1 LFETGNFEAGNQEAG
16 TQMEE
21 QINEAREM
29 RIQYHD
35 EGVHGARIK
44 VIGVGGGGGNAVNRM
59 IQAHMEGVEFI
70 AANTDVQALK
80 ASQAPVKLQLGVR
93 LTSGLGAGANP
104 DVGRRAALEDSEKI
118 IEALEGADMVFVTA
132 GLGGGTGTGAAPVIA
147 SLASEMGI
155 LTVAVVT
162 RPFGFEGKRR
172 LQQAERGLK
181 ELLESVDT
189 MIVIP
194 NEKLLAV
201 AKDAGFFESFRIAD
215 DVLRQGVQ
223 GISDIIAIPGII
235 NRDFADVKTT
245 MAGMGYA
252 VMGTAVRS
260 GANRAIEA
268 AQAAMASP
276 LLDAG
281 AIDGA
286 RGILINITGSSSLKL
301 SEVNEASSLI
311 QTSAHEDAN
320 IIFGA
325 VLDEK
330 MGEEVKITVIATG
343 FREQMPERRARM
355 LTVEEAPVVS
365 IPLASV
371 PLVASGNWLG
381 EPAAAPAPP
390 RFLSED
396 EEDAEKAA
404 ELDKS
409 DKLNAQGGPEE
420 PEESAFSSASAP
432 SAEPASAHPA
442 SETAPR
448 DEAATAFQ
456 PEARVQPET
465 MSEPEEVELAAL
477 PARPKFA
484 ELSEEPAYTP
494 LPGDYASER
503 PSGVRGPAAFDEFHS
518 HPTAAEFSETGEEA
532 QRDLDTPAFMRRAQ
546 F

>member
-1 LFETGNFEAGNQEAG
+1 MEQHNNEAG
-16 TQMEE
+16 
-21 QINEAREM
+21 EM
-29 RIQYHD
+29 RIQFHD
-35 EGVHGARIK
+35 QPLRDARIK

-70 AANTDVQALK
+70 TANTDVQALK
-80 ASQAPVKLQLGVR
+80 LSQAPIKLQLGVR
-93 LTSGLGAGANP
+93 LTSGLGAGSNP

-155 LTVAVVT
+155 LTVGVVT

-172 LQQAERGLK
+172 LAQAERGLK
-181 ELLESVDT
+181 ELLESCDT

-223 GISDIIAIPGII
+223 GISDIITIPGII

-245 MAGMGYA
+245 MAGMGHA
-252 VMGTAVRS
+252 VMGTAVGS
-260 GANRAIEA
+260 GANRAVEA

-276 LLDAG
+276 MLEEG

-301 SEVNEASSLI
+301 SEVNQASSLI
-311 QTSAHEDAN
+311 QSAAHEDAN

-343 FREQMPERRARM
+343 FRDQMPERRARM
-355 LTVEEAPVVS
+355 LNVEEAPVVS
-365 IPLASV
+365 V
-371 PLVASGNWLG
+371 PVVAPGNWLP
-381 EPAAAPAPP
+381 EKNPAPAPARA
-390 RFLSED
+390 RFMSE
-396 EEDAEKAA
+396 EKETAAEKNEDAFFFAA
-404 ELDKS
+404 AASGVATKVTVATPQTRAED
-409 DKLNAQGGPEE
+409 DDAMDFAMQCER
-420 PEESAFSSASAP
+420 ASAP
-432 SAEPASAHPA
+432 PMPQFGAMEAEPELKAPPRDYAADFSD
-442 SETAPR
+442 APR
-448 DEAATAFQ
+448 RAMEQEMAKQEMAGPDNVDRYMAEQVQGPEISLFPEAA
-456 PEARVQPET
+456 
-465 MSEPEEVELAAL
+465 
-477 PARPKFA
+477 A
-484 ELSEEPAYTP
+484 EQE
-494 LPGDYASER
+494 
-503 PSGVRGPAAFDEFHS
+503 
-518 HPTAAEFSETGEEA
+518 
-532 QRDLDTPAFMRRAQ
+532 RDLDVPTFLRRLK

>member
-1 LFETGNFEAGNQEAG
+1 
-16 TQMEE
+16 MEE
-21 QINEAREM
+21 QRNEAGEM
-29 RIQYHD
+29 RIQFHD
-35 EGVHGARIK
+35 EPVRGARIK

-80 ASQAPVKLQLGVR
+80 LSQAPIKLQMGVR
-93 LTSGLGAGANP
+93 LTAGLGAGANP
-104 DVGRRAALEDSEKI
+104 DIGRRAALEDSEKI

-155 LTVAVVT
+155 LTVAVIT
-162 RPFGFEGKRR
+162 RPFSFEGKRR
-172 LQQAERGLK
+172 LQQAERGLS

-223 GISDIIAIPGII
+223 GISDIITIPGII

-245 MAGMGYA
+245 MAGMGHA
-252 VMGTAVRS
+252 VMGTAVRA
-260 GANRAIEA
+260 GQNRAVEA

-276 LLDAG
+276 LLEAG

-301 SEVNEASSLI
+301 SEVYEASSLI
-311 QTSAHEDAN
+311 QSAAHEDAN

-343 FREQMPERRARM
+343 FRDQMPERRARM
-355 LTVEEAPVVS
+355 LSVEETPVVS
-365 IPLASV
+365 V
-371 PLVASGNWLG
+371 PVVAPDNWLRETDPAP
-381 EPAAAPAPP
+381 EPAPAPA
-390 RFLSED
+390 RFMGQD
-396 EEDAEKAA
+396 EDAAA
-404 ELDKS
+404 DE
-409 DKLNAQGGPEE
+409 
-420 PEESAFSSASAP
+420 AFFYSSAIPPVATTVTVAGVSAKP
-432 SAEPASAHPA
+432 DAGSQFRTGPQHEAAIAPASAHF
-442 SETAPR
+442 
-448 DEAATAFQ
+448 DEMEL
-456 PEARVQPET
+456 EADSMP
-465 MSEPEEVELAAL
+465 
-477 PARPKFA
+477 
-484 ELSEEPAYTP
+484 
-494 LPGDYASER
+494 SER
-503 PSGVRGPAAFDEFHS
+503 RYAADSEGGVRGP
-518 HPTAAEFSETGEEA
+518 SEEPGAPPSQSLYPEGNDEA
-532 QRDLDTPAFMRRAQ
+532 QRDLDVPAFLRRLQ

>member
-1 LFETGNFEAGNQEAG
+1 MEQSNSEAA
-16 TQMEE
+16 
-21 QINEAREM
+21 EM
-29 RIQYHD
+29 RIQYH
-35 EGVHGARIK
+35 EESPRGACIK

-59 IQAHMEGVEFI
+59 IQARMEGVEFI

-80 ASQAPVKLQLGVR
+80 ASHAPVKLQLGVR

-162 RPFGFEGKRR
+162 CPFGFEGKRR
-172 LQQAERGLK
+172 QQQAERGLD
-181 ELLESVDT
+181 ELIESVDT

-245 MAGMGYA
+245 MAGMGHA
-252 VMGTAVRS
+252 VMGTAVRA
-260 GANRAIEA
+260 GENRAIEA

-276 LLDAG
+276 LLEAG

-311 QTSAHEDAN
+311 QSSAHEDAN

-343 FREQMPERRARM
+343 FRDQSPERRSRM
-355 LTVEEAPVVS
+355 LNVEEESIVSLPAGSAPV
-365 IPLASV
+365 ASV
-371 PLVASGNWLG
+371 PVVAPDNWLS
-381 EPAAAPAPP
+381 EPVPAPAPP
-390 RFLSED
+390 PARFLSQDED
-396 EEDAEKAA
+396 EEDGFKAA
-404 ELDKS
+404 RPVD
-409 DKLNAQGGPEE
+409 P
-420 PEESAFSSASAP
+420 AP
-432 SAEPASAHPA
+432 FFAPAPVADSVRNVAPLVQAAAVAEPAAMEAPA
-442 SETAPR
+442 P
-448 DEAATAFQ
+448 
-456 PEARVQPET
+456 
-465 MSEPEEVELAAL
+465 

-494 LPGDYASER
+494 LPRDYSAELA
-503 PSGVRGPAAFDEFHS
+503 GGARGPAAPEELRGNPPS
-518 HPTAAEFSETGEEA
+518 TQYRETDEEA
-532 QRDLDTPAFMRRAQ
+532 QRDLDKPAFLRRLG

>member
-1 LFETGNFEAGNQEAG
+1 MDHKDQ
-16 TQMEE
+16 QK
-21 QINEAREM
+21 NEASGM

-35 EGVHGARIK
+35 EPVRGARIK

-59 IQAHMEGVEFI
+59 IQARMEGVEFI

-80 ASQAPVKLQLGVR
+80 LSQAPVKLQLGVR
-93 LTSGLGAGANP
+93 LTMGLGAGANP
-104 DVGRRAALEDSEKI
+104 DVGRRAALEDSDKI

-155 LTVAVVT
+155 LTVAVIT
-162 RPFGFEGKRR
+162 RPFSFEGKRR

-201 AKDAGFFESFRIAD
+201 AKDAGFFESFRVAD

-223 GISDIIAIPGII
+223 GISDIITIPGII

-245 MAGMGYA
+245 MAGMGHA

-260 GANRAIEA
+260 GENRAVEA

-276 LLDAG
+276 LLEAG

-301 SEVNEASSLI
+301 SEVNAASSLI
-311 QTSAHEDAN
+311 QSSAHEDAN

-343 FREQMPERRARM
+343 FRDQMPERRARM
-355 LTVEEAPVVS
+355 LSVEETPVVS
-365 IPLASV
+365 VPVSSV
-371 PLVASGNWLG
+371 PLRAPGNWMQESAPAF
-381 EPAAAPAPP
+381 EPAPAPL

-396 EEDAEKAA
+396 EDQDHETTRAHER
-404 ELDKS
+404 
-409 DKLNAQGGPEE
+409 AQ
-420 PEESAFSSASAP
+420 
-432 SAEPASAHPA
+432 
-442 SETAPR
+442 R
-448 DEAATAFQ
+448 AATMAITYDHG
-456 PEARVQPET
+456 AL
-465 MSEPEEVELAAL
+465 ELAAA
-477 PARPKFA
+477 PA
-484 ELSEEPAYTP
+484 
-494 LPGDYASER
+494 
-503 PSGVRGPAAFDEFHS
+503 HN
-518 HPTAAEFSETGEEA
+518 PTAGRHAANAGTAPFAAADEEA
-532 QRDLDTPAFMRRAQ
+532 QGDLDTPAFLRTSRY
-546 F
+546 

>member
-1 LFETGNFEAGNQEAG
+1 MNQEIVAQMEQSKNEAG
-16 TQMEE
+16 
-21 QINEAREM
+21 EM
-29 RIQYHD
+29 RIQYH
-35 EGVHGARIK
+35 EESVRGACIK

-59 IQAHMEGVEFI
+59 IQARMEGVEFI

-80 ASQAPVKLQLGVR
+80 ASQAPVKLQIGVR

-162 RPFGFEGKRR
+162 CPFGFEGKRR

-245 MAGMGYA
+245 MAGMGHA

-260 GANRAIEA
+260 GENRALEA

-276 LLDAG
+276 LLEEG

-311 QTSAHEDAN
+311 QSAAHEDAN

-343 FREQMPERRARM
+343 FRDQLPERRARM
-355 LTVEEAPVVS
+355 LSVEDEPVVS
-365 IPLASV
+365 EPTDSAPVASV
-371 PLVASGNWLG
+371 PLVAPDNWLL
-381 EPAAAPAPP
+381 ESASTTVAPAPP
-390 RFLSED
+390 RFLSQDED
-396 EEDAEKAA
+396 EKESVKVV
-404 ELDKS
+404 
-409 DKLNAQGGPEE
+409 E
-420 PEESAFSSASAP
+420 PAYSAPLEPVANPVREASAP
-432 SAEPASAHPA
+432 PAEAVTASS
-442 SETAPR
+442 SE
-448 DEAATAFQ
+448 
-456 PEARVQPET
+456 ET
-465 MSEPEEVELAAL
+465 ELAGV
-477 PARPKFA
+477 PAQPKFA
-484 ELSEEPAYTP
+484 ELAEEPAYTP
-494 LPGDYASER
+494 LPRNYA
-503 PSGVRGPAAFDEFHS
+503 PDFGSGAQRPAAPDENCVQ
-518 HPTAAEFSETGEEA
+518 AATNQFPETGEEE
-532 QRDLDTPAFMRRAQ
+532 QRDLDTPAFMRRIR

>member
-1 LFETGNFEAGNQEAG
+1 MDHAMEQAMERAMEEAMNQAMGQQNEETGAAMEQQNNEAG
-16 TQMEE
+16 
-21 QINEAREM
+21 EM
-29 RIQYHD
+29 RIQYH
-35 EGVHGARIK
+35 EENVRGARIK

-59 IQAHMEGVEFI
+59 IQAQLKGVEFI

-80 ASQAPVKLQLGVR
+80 LSQAPIKLQLGVR

-155 LTVAVVT
+155 LTVAVIT
-162 RPFGFEGKRR
+162 RPFAFEGKRR

-223 GISDIIAIPGII
+223 GISDIITIPGIN

-245 MAGMGYA
+245 MAGMGHA

-260 GANRAIEA
+260 GDNRAIEA

-276 LLDAG
+276 LLEAG

-311 QTSAHEDAN
+311 QSAAHEDAN

-343 FREQMPERRARM
+343 FRDQMPERRARM
-355 LTVEEAPVVS
+355 LSVEEAPV
-365 IPLASV
+365 ISV
-371 PLVASGNWLG
+371 PVVAPDNWLG
-381 EPAAAPAPP
+381 EPVPAPAPLQ
-390 RFLSED
+390 FQSQM
-396 EEDAEKAA
+396 EEEQEEANHPSSVEVLVSAA
-404 ELDKS
+404 DSIEVASTPVEAVRVFD
-409 DKLNAQGGPEE
+409 PEE
-420 PEESAFSSASAP
+420 MELV
-432 SAEPASAHPA
+432 
-442 SETAPR
+442 
-448 DEAATAFQ
+448 AT
-456 PEARVQPET
+456 
-465 MSEPEEVELAAL
+465 
-477 PARPKFA
+477 PARPKFD
-484 ELSEEPAYTP
+484 EMSEDPAFTP
-494 LPGDYASER
+494 LPRDYASDFGSSVR
-503 PSGVRGPAAFDEFHS
+503 PPAELDES
-518 HPTAAEFSETGEEA
+518 RDQPRAALFAESGEEG
-532 QRDLDTPAFMRRAQ
+532 QPDLDTPAFMRRLK

>member
-1 LFETGNFEAGNQEAG
+1 
-16 TQMEE
+16 MEE
-21 QINEAREM
+21 QINEAGEM
-29 RIQYHD
+29 RIQYH
-35 EGVHGARIK
+35 EESARGARIK
-44 VIGVGGGGGNAVNRM
+44 VIGVGGGGNNAVNRM
-59 IQAHMEGVEFI
+59 IQAKLEGVEFI

-80 ASQAPVKLQLGVR
+80 LSQAPVKLQLGVR
-93 LTSGLGAGANP
+93 LTSGLGAGSNP

-162 RPFGFEGKRR
+162 RPFAFEGKRR

-223 GISDIIAIPGII
+223 GISDIITISGII

-245 MAGMGYA
+245 MAGMGHA

-260 GANRAIEA
+260 GENRAVEA

-276 LLDAG
+276 LLEAG

-286 RGILINITGSSSLKL
+286 RGILLNITGSSSLKL
-301 SEVNEASSLI
+301 SEVNAASTLI
-311 QTSAHEDAN
+311 QEAAHEDAN

-325 VLDEK
+325 VLDEN
-330 MGEEVKITVIATG
+330 MGEDVKITVIATG
-343 FREQMPERRARM
+343 FRDQMPERRARM
-355 LTVEEAPVVS
+355 LSVEEIPVVS
-365 IPLASV
+365 VPLVSVNPTAPASAPVPASVPPASV
-371 PLVASGNWLG
+371 PLETSGKWLSDD
-381 EPAAAPAPP
+381 PPAAPAPASVMP
-390 RFLSED
+390 RFQSED
-396 EEDAEKAA
+396 EEQDEDATET
-404 ELDKS
+404 S
-409 DKLNAQGGPEE
+409 DPGFL
-420 PEESAFSSASAP
+420 SA
-432 SAEPASAHPA
+432 AEPAGTTSAIEPLA
-442 SETAPR
+442 AAPV
-448 DEAATAFQ
+448 A
-456 PEARVQPET
+456 
-465 MSEPEEVELAAL
+465 EPEPDA
-477 PARPKFA
+477 PARPQFDEMA
-484 ELSEEPAYTP
+484 EEAVYTP
-494 LPGDYASER
+494 LPRDYASDFG
-503 PSGVRGPAAFDEFHS
+503 SGVRPPATYPEEEIRVQERESLF
-518 HPTAAEFSETGEEA
+518 AEPDDNA
-532 QRDLDTPAFMRRAQ
+532 QRDLDVPAFMRRLK

>member
-1 LFETGNFEAGNQEAG
+1 MNQETGD
-16 TQMEE
+16 QME
-21 QINEAREM
+21 QPNSEAAEM
-29 RIQYHD
+29 RIQYH
-35 EGVHGARIK
+35 EESPRGACIK

-59 IQAHMEGVEFI
+59 IQARMEGVEFI

-80 ASQAPVKLQLGVR
+80 ASHAPVKLQLGVR

-162 RPFGFEGKRR
+162 CPFGFEGKRR
-172 LQQAERGLK
+172 QQQAERGLE
-181 ELLESVDT
+181 ELIESVDT

-245 MAGMGYA
+245 MAGMGHA

-260 GANRAIEA
+260 GENRAIEA

-276 LLDAG
+276 LLEAG

-311 QTSAHEDAN
+311 QSAAHEDAN

-343 FREQMPERRARM
+343 FRDQSPERRAR
-355 LTVEEAPVVS
+355 LLNVEEEPVVSAPADSAPVASVPVVAPDNWLPEPVSAPAPARFLSQDEDEEEVLKAARLDAPAPFFAPAPVVDS
-365 IPLASV
+365 ARNV
-371 PLVASGNWLG
+371 APLVQAAAAV
-381 EPAAAPAPP
+381 EPAQM
-390 RFLSED
+390 EV
-396 EEDAEKAA
+396 AA
-404 ELDKS
+404 E
-409 DKLNAQGGPEE
+409 
-420 PEESAFSSASAP
+420 
-432 SAEPASAHPA
+432 
-442 SETAPR
+442 
-448 DEAATAFQ
+448 
-456 PEARVQPET
+456 
-465 MSEPEEVELAAL
+465 

-494 LPGDYASER
+494 LPRDYS
-503 PSGVRGPAAFDEFHS
+503 
-518 HPTAAEFSETGEEA
+518 AEFTGGARVPGTPEEFRGSPASTPYHETDEEA
-532 QRDLDTPAFMRRAQ
+532 QRDLDKPAFLRRLG